1 MTMETTMKTIKLGA
15 SLGCLLGCVLATMV
29 ACSPDIPSSKDAG
42 SNESGKRDA
51 GTGTGTGSRD
61 AGVCTSARAAI
72 LGAACATCVE
82 TNCQTIMASCN
93 ADNCT
98 RCLLGCTTCLTACT
112 PDSGISGGGG
122 VPSGGD
128 GGTPSCDK
136 IRNAN
141 CCAIAAAVNMEAQCQ
156 QAVDANNDAIC
167 ATLLT
172 QTQNFAGRCQ

>member
-51 GTGTGTGSRD
+51 GTGSRD
-61 AGVCTSARAAI
+61 AGVCTSARAGI

-112 PDSGISGGGG
+112 PDSGTAGGGG

>member
-1 MTMETTMKTIKLGA
+1 MTMKTTVKTIKLGA
-15 SLGCLLGCVLATMV
+15 SLGCVLGCVLASMV
-29 ACSPDIPSSKDAG
+29 ACSPDIPSGKDAG
-42 SNESGKRDA
+42 SKESGKHDAGNGTGARDA
-51 GTGTGTGSRD
+51 GP
-61 AGVCTSARAAI
+61 CTSARAAI
-72 LGAACATCVE
+72 LGPACATCVE

-112 PDSGISGGGG
+112 PDSGIAG
-122 VPSGGD
+122 GGD

-156 QAVDANNDAIC
+156 QAVDTNNDAIC

-172 QTQNFAGRCQ
+172 QTQNFAGKCQ